1 MFRSATFKL
10 TMWYLAIVMAIS
22 LVFSAVL
29 YHVATGEL
37 DRGLHNESLRIS
49 RQFPVFQ
56 GDPLLRPG
64 QDYNSGAH
72 RILWQLVSFNVIVLI
87 GAGWA
92 SYWLARR
99 TLRPIEEA
107 HEQQKRFTAD
117 VSHELRTPL
126 TALKMESEVA
136 LMNPKNGKKELRDT
150 LASNLEEVTK
160 LEDLINNLLRLTRLE
175 AGELEQQFE
184 RLNSET
190 VAQAAVEQVAKQ
202 AAERHITVASDL
214 KPAELLGDQTSLT
227 QLLVILLDNAIK
239 YSPSGSTVQLSAKT
253 ADQKVVFEVA
263 DQGAGIEREALEHVF
278 DRFYRGQNSSRTK
291 SGVSGA
297 EGYGLGLSIAKMIA
311 DVHKGTITISSRPGH
326 GTTATVTLPLS
337 PKAKTDENSLASGSA
352 GRSGQQSGQQRAD
365 GQQERKSQQNN

>member
-10 TMWYLAIVMAIS
+10 TMWYLALVMAIS
-22 LVFSAVL
+22 LMFSVVL
-29 YHVATGEL
+29 YRVATGEL
-37 DRGLHNESLRIS
+37 DRGLHNETLRIS

-64 QDYNSGAH
+64 RDYDSGAH
-72 RILWQLVSFNVIVLI
+72 RILLQLAGFNVIVLI

-136 LMNPKNGKKELRDT
+136 LMNPKNGKKELRGT
-150 LASNLEEVTK
+150 LTSNLEEVTK

-184 RLNSET
+184 MVDSQAVISE
-190 VAQAAVEQVAKQ
+190 AIEQVENQAHERTITIAKDIQ
-202 AAERHITVASDL
+202 PVQL
-214 KPAELLGDQTSLT
+214 FGDQTSLA

-239 YSPSGSTVQLSAKT
+239 YSPSGSTVAITSKLSEQRAEFT
-253 ADQKVVFEVA
+253 VT
-263 DQGAGIEREALEHVF
+263 DQGTGIEREALEHIF
-278 DRFYRGQNSSRTK
+278 DRFYRGKNSSRNKTNT
-291 SGVSGA
+291 

-311 DVHKGTITISSRPGH
+311 DVHKGTITVSSRAGQ
-326 GTTATVTLPLS
+326 GTTATISLPAVPPS
-337 PKAKTDENSLASGSA
+337 NEK
-352 GRSGQQSGQQRAD
+352 
-365 GQQERKSQQNN
+365 